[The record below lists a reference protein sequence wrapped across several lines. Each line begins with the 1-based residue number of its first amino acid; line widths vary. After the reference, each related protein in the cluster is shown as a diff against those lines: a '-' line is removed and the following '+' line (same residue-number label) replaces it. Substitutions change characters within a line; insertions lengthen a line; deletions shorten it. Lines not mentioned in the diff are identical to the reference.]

1 MVFRSSGFLLRNYLR
16 FFFKEEDEE
25 TVEFKNSSINKY
37 MANKSAFDKLYNK
50 IISENVDMKDIKTF
64 KTMKFISVQD
74 TNIDAEVFENL
85 YDGWTGKDITG
96 QYISVDT
103 LEQIS
108 DEVFDMQMEMEDG
121 GTIDEEEYR
130 KLLELEK
137 EFQELEKI
145 DKELHILF

>member
-85 YDGWTGKDITG
+85 YDGWTGKDVTG

-108 DEVFDMQMEMEDG
+108 DDVFDMQMEMEDG

-145 DKELHILF
+145 DKDLHILF

>member
-25 TVEFKNSSINKY
+25 TVEFKNSSINNY

-85 YDGWTGKDITG
+85 YDGWTGKDVTG

-108 DEVFDMQMEMEDG
+108 DDVFDMQMEMEDG

-145 DKELHILF
+145 DKDLHILF